1 MIGGYVVMIIGF
13 GIIALFPDNYYCA
26 LLGNVIAG
34 IGRAPHNAGLFALV
48 ADVVDYGEWK
58 TNKRIEGVTYSVTSF
73 GMKVGGGVGG
83 AIVGIVLAMGSYDGS
98 VAVQSASAITAIMAI
113 YVYIPIAICILGI
126 LLMLTANIDKVYPQV
141 IRDLAI
147 RRAKEN

>member
-1 MIGGYVVMIIGF
+1 
-13 GIIALFPDNYYCA
+13 
-26 LLGNVIAG
+26 
-34 IGRAPHNAGLFALV
+34 
-48 ADVVDYGEWK
+48 
-58 TNKRIEGVTYSVTSF
+58 
-73 GMKVGGGVGG
+73 MKVGGGVGG

-126 LLMLTANIDKVYPQV
+126 LLMMTANIDKVYPQV

>member
-1 MIGGYVVMIIGF
+1 M
-13 GIIALFPDNYYCA
+13 
-26 LLGNVIAG
+26 GNVIAG

-83 AIVGIVLAMGSYDGS
+83 AIVGIVLAMGNYDGS
-98 VAVQSASAITAIMAI
+98 ALIQSASAITAIMAI
-113 YVYIPIAICILGI
+113 YVYIPILICVLGVIL
-126 LLMLTANIDKVYPQV
+126 MMTANIDKVYPQV
-141 IRDLAI
+141 IRELAI